1 MSIDLARFSAPA
13 PARES
18 ARSPQRPSAP
28 AASSAPSDSPD
39 KVLVE
44 MLMAGRIQQA
54 IYAAAVLGIAD
65 VLADGPM
72 EVEEIA
78 RRTGAHAG
86 ALRRLLRALA
96 GYGIFAEDDRAR
108 FVLTPIA
115 ALLRTGSPMS
125 LRPVAIW
132 CGTVAHRVFG
142 AIDHTIRT
150 GTPAF
155 DHTLGMEFFDYLE
168 EHRDI
173 GVLFD
178 AFMARQT
185 EMIAAVLPTAYAFD
199 RVGTLVDVGGGRG
212 QLLAAVLKAFPSMRG
227 LLFDRP
233 RLIEDARE
241 YLERSGVLD
250 RCTTVAGD
258 ITTDVPS
265 GGDAYLLKSIVHGV
279 DDETAVGWLRNCRRA
294 MVDGARLLLV
304 EMVLPAGNAPHPS
317 KLMDLLMLLGTRGG
331 RERTEAEFE
340 SLVARAGFTLNRIV
354 RTPSPYSVVE
364 ALPA

>member
-1 MSIDLARFSAPA
+1 MSIDMVRASAPA
-13 PARES
+13 SASES
-18 ARSPQRPSAP
+18 ARPPQRPGAP
-28 AASSAPSDSPD
+28 AAPPDTPD
-39 KVLVE
+39 KMLVE
-44 MLMAGRIQQA
+44 LLMAGRIQQA
-54 IYAAAVLGIAD
+54 IYAAAALGIAD
-65 VLADGPM
+65 ALADGPM

-96 GYGIFAEDDRAR
+96 GHGIFAEDDRAR
-108 FVLTPIA
+108 FVLTPMA
-115 ALLRTGSPMS
+115 SLLRTGTPMS
-125 LRPVAIW
+125 FKPVAIW
-132 CGTVAHRVFG
+132 CGTVAHQVFG
-142 AIDHTIRT
+142 GIEHTIRT

-155 DHTLGMEFFDYLE
+155 DHIFGMEFFDYLD

-185 EMIAAVLPTAYAFD
+185 ATIAAVLPTAYAFD

-233 RLIEDARE
+233 RLIDGARE
-241 YLERSGVLD
+241 YLERAGVLD

-258 ITTDVPS
+258 IAANVPS

-279 DDETAVGWLRNCRRA
+279 DDETAVGWLQNCRRA
-294 MVDGARLLLV
+294 MSDGARLLLV
-304 EMVLPAGNAPHPS
+304 EMVLPPGNAPHPG
-317 KLMDLLMLLGTRGG
+317 KMMDLLMLVGSHGG
-331 RERTEAEFE
+331 RERTEAEFK
-340 SLVARAGFTLNRIV
+340 SLLARAGFTLNRIV

>member
-1 MSIDLARFSAPA
+1 MSIDFVRFSTPA
-13 PARES
+13 PASES
-18 ARSPQRPSAP
+18 ARPSQRPAAP
-28 AASSAPSDSPD
+28 AASSAPSDTPD

-54 IYAAAVLGIAD
+54 IYAAAVLGVAD

-96 GYGIFAEDDRAR
+96 GHGIFAEDDRAR
-108 FVLTPIA
+108 FVLTPMA
-115 ALLRTGSPMS
+115 SLLRMGTPMS

-142 AIDHTIRT
+142 DIEHTIRT

-155 DHTLGMEFFDYLE
+155 DHTFGMEFFDYLD

-185 EMIAAVLPTAYAFD
+185 ATIAAVLPTAYAFD

-233 RLIEDARE
+233 CLIDGARE
-241 YLERSGVLD
+241 YLEHSGVLD

-258 ITTDVPS
+258 IAADVPS

-294 MVDGARLLLV
+294 MLDGARLLLV

-317 KLMDLLMLLGTRGG
+317 KMMDLLMLVGTHGG
-331 RERTEAEFE
+331 RERTEAEFG
-340 SLVARAGFTLNRIV
+340 SLLARAGFTLSRIV